1 MIMAKKTKMELA
13 KVRIEIRRLISL
25 GLTKPEIL
33 QHMEMADSTYRWHL
47 TNIYAEDKKQLQQE
61 SSQYLESEILWARER
76 LQRTIHTC
84 EEIANDKTG
93 RHDAKD
99 RLEAERLKVETTI
112 DLIRLLRDGPHFIH
126 NEEGSDN
133 KAERTFIPDKSNTS
147 KPKSIPK

>member
-1 MIMAKKTKMELA
+1 MAKKTKMELA

>member
-1 MIMAKKTKMELA
+1 MAKKTKMELA
-13 KVRIEIRRLISL
+13 KVRVEIRRLISL

-33 QHMEMADSTYRWHL
+33 KHMEMADSTFRWHL

-84 EEIANDKTG
+84 EEIANDTTG
-93 RHDAKD
+93 QHDAKD

-112 DLIRLLRDGPHFIH
+112 DLIRLLRDGPHLLH
-126 NEEGSDN
+126 NEEEGSN
-133 KAERTFIPDKSNTS
+133 NQAQRTNIPDNTRANKS
-147 KPKSIPK
+147 KSIQK

>member
-1 MIMAKKTKMELA
+1 MAKKTKMELA

-33 QHMEMADSTYRWHL
+33 KHMEMADSTFRWHL

-84 EEIANDKTG
+84 EEIANDT
-93 RHDAKD
+93 RVDAKD
-99 RLEAERLKVETTI
+99 KLEAERLKVETTI
-112 DLIRLLRDGPHFIH
+112 DLIRLLRDGPHFIN
-126 NEEGSDN
+126 NEERLDNEAQRTNVSD
-133 KAERTFIPDKSNTS
+133 KPRTS
-147 KPKSIPK
+147 KSKFISK

>member
-1 MIMAKKTKMELA
+1 MAKKTKMELA

-33 QHMEMADSTYRWHL
+33 KHMEMADSTFRWHL

-84 EEIANDKTG
+84 EEIANDT
-93 RHDAKD
+93 RVDAKD
-99 RLEAERLKVETTI
+99 KLEAERLKVETTI
-112 DLIRLLRDGPHFIH
+112 DLIRLLRDGPHFIN
-126 NEEGSDN
+126 NEERPDNEAQRTNVSD
-133 KAERTFIPDKSNTS
+133 KPRTS
-147 KPKSIPK
+147 KSKSISK